1 MAIIRPSVD
10 LRNNYNEISKIC
22 HDTQEPV
29 YITRNG
35 TSDLVVLSNEAYEK
49 NEDIKIQK
57 KIEEIFD
64 KKYPDF
70 ETLKRELYEKID
82 IGLRQIEEGQYVPA
96 EQAFKELEEKY
107 KFNQM

>member
-22 HDTQEPV
+22 HETQEPV

-64 KKYPDF
+64 KK
-70 ETLKRELYEKID
+70 
-82 IGLRQIEEGQYVPA
+82 
-96 EQAFKELEEKY
+96 
-107 KFNQM
+107 

>member
-22 HDTQEPV
+22 HETQEPV

-35 TSDLVVLSNEAYEK
+35 ASDLVVLSNEAYEK

-70 ETLKRELYEKID
+70 DRNMLTLNI
-82 IGLRQIEEGQYVPA
+82 
-96 EQAFKELEEKY
+96 F
-107 KFNQM
+107 